1 MSTEILEE
9 IRTELRELRM
19 LYKGLVDKILPIE
32 EPTPEEKKAIEE
44 EDEPLDEKE
53 LMKSLDR

>member
-19 LYKGLVDKILPIE
+19 LYKGLVDKLLPIE